1 MLKIIQNIVKPKKRP
16 TVADCVMALETFEA
30 RLAVLLPKE
39 LQFLT
44 LEQWQAFIKE
54 TVKPKEAVDDPQTVT
69 YKLEDCTVVVVD
81 GVVPPLALVGGSVA
95 LGYVVLADKFG
106 TRRQIAVTKPSISFD
121 D

>member
-44 LEQWQAFIKE
+44 FEQWQTFIKGAP
-54 TVKPKEAVDDPQTVT
+54 KPEDQPQTVSYT
-69 YKLEDCTVVVVD
+69 LEDGSVVVVA
-81 GVVPPLALVGGSVA
+81 GVVPPLALIGGSAA
-95 LGYVVLADKFG
+95 LGYVVLADRLG
-106 TRRQIAVTKPSISFD
+106 TRRQVLVTKPSISSNN
-121 D
+121 